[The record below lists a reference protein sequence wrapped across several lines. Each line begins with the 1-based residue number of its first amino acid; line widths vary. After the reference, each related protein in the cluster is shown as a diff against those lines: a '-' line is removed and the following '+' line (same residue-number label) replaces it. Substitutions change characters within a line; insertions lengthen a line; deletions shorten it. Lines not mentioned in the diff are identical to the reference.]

1 MHAMMSQVSVW
12 HTAVHALTQTLARTR
27 FYHFKQ
33 AIVARKQSSE
43 VDFLMMETV
52 CSIIDR
58 FAFQRGSLCCIS
70 TVELPRRKMMGR
82 RN

>member
-1 MHAMMSQVSVW
+1 MHAMISQVSVW
-12 HTAVHALTQTLARTR
+12 HTSHAHAHTNINTQ

-43 VDFLMMETV
+43 VDFLMMETL
-52 CSIIDR
+52 CSVIDR
-58 FAFQRGSLCCIS
+58 LAFQRGCLCCIS